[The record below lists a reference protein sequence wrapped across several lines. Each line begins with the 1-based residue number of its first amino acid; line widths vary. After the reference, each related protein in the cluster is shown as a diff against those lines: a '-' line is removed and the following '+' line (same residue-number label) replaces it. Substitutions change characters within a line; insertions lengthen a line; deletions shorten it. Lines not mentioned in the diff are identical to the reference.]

1 MHINKLGNQMAITVT
16 VEDVRA
22 VVPELQ
28 ATDAAIQMHI
38 NIVICKVGDC
48 LEANYTDCPEIQ
60 EAIVIYT
67 VAYFADKG
75 NDNKGAITSQK
86 WADGDMQG
94 FSDSQSSSSA
104 YWDTML
110 QLDSAGCVSNAFRSG
125 KVFAVTGKT
134 SKYFKDAV

>member
-1 MHINKLGNQMAITVT
+1 MAITIT
-16 VEDVRA
+16 PADVRE

-48 LEANYTDCPEIQ
+48 LEASYPDCPDIAS
-60 EAIVIYT
+60 AIVIYT

-75 NDNKGAITSQK
+75 SDNKGAITAQK
-86 WADGDMQG
+86 WADGDSQS
-94 FSDSQSSSSA
+94 FSDSQSSSSS

-110 QLDSAGCVSNAFRSG
+110 QLDSANCVSNAFKSG

-134 SKYFKDAV
+134 SNYYKDAV